1 MTGPTMS
8 IDPSK
13 VTICMVMTIL
23 LVLMPQSGYLSDI
36 DNQKLDLEEEMVIS
50 HTSESESI
58 WVDGGQPWPQSGKT
72 PGRESLPPHHS
83 PDGGAGIGEPENASE
98 YNTIIDPVINWQ
110 YDDYVYSTDS
120 FATPI
125 ADLTNSIITSE
136 DSIERCGGDSLF
148 TIIIQTEDIGGNL
161 HSVLKIIEGEDADLA
176 WQVDLGETDEI
187 KAAPVIVD
195 LNEDGIQEI
204 IVAFDMSGT
213 FYVKSYSPELVCSVT
228 GWSPGGSHSAEL
240 LWTYSDSSLMIGSTD
255 GPYVGSAYGNHKP
268 TAQPLLADL
277 DLDGTAE
284 LVLSL
289 IDKDSDDPVVLALD
303 LTGTAATSIWQKT
316 LDKGTHPSDPAFVQ
330 TDENTAFILL
340 TSVQSSSSAM
350 WVWKL
355 DANDGD
361 ANWDGKSLENTQGFD
376 SNVPHIRLP
385 GPVISNLDSDEA
397 MEMIITIPSDFDG
410 SSAAYGA
417 EYYGLE
423 IFDGTKIWDFE
434 ASNGFSDSA
443 PISIDTDGDGDY
455 DRVCWITWTT
465 NTWNT
470 NRDGFAGCHD
480 DTDTSNP
487 QEAWSK
493 EILEPQGAPNDGIA
507 IASPIWMDI
516 DGSDEPELLVPYGR
530 ELRAY
535 DGEVG
540 TMAGINEE
548 WNGAISIGHRLW
560 SSPALADID
569 GDATLDLVLGDT
581 VISLEIADIR
591 PQQDG
596 RSIEFSPVA
605 PDPGETVTITV
616 SFENAGTAET
626 NENTDV
632 VLYADGEVIARERF
646 GNMQPV
652 DPTGTG
658 SLSTFTA
665 EWSGGLGEHDFELVL
680 DPYRN
685 LSQSRYDNDF
695 QITTLN
701 VVNPYNASFEI
712 PTEPTRITPGESSTI
727 SPNIRS
733 TGRLAGIWSL
743 SVDSTN
749 LPEGWTWNDETPSGL
764 DSIEIGVDEIWN
776 PYLRVDAPEDALGSD
791 SGYLTLTLTLDE
803 DNNVSISSLL
813 PIEAN
818 RTRGLSIRGPDG
830 TANSMGYGLT
840 GEYAEAWMLI
850 HNLGNAEENQIIMSW
865 DTTAWGNDLKLFDL
879 DDNQVSALT
888 LEPDEMILLTARLQV
903 PNSASLGDLV
913 NTPLEMCVTGDVCQ
927 TIELSFMATGTV
939 TDVHQRTVP
948 DNQLSWD
955 ISTDMPV
962 GESQLEWSMSD
973 AGLILPGWIWS
984 TSGDLEI
991 IDGDLVLS
999 RSGPSRVYGTISL
1012 HLPHDAAPA
1021 FHSFMDSSTQ
1031 STDHKLQFSLEVLQ
1045 IYRADLTV
1053 TSPLEQPHE
1062 VEVEEDVL
1070 VMIKLE
1076 NPGNG
1081 EDTFR
1086 LEAEVITDSIITED
1100 LDVTIS
1106 FVSDMV
1112 TLGAGS
1118 LQTIPVIVKLPENTP
1133 AATPVQIR
1141 IKMTS
1146 QGNEGIEDSETL
1158 VLSAKQDHRWEIDAN
1173 YLGNELRNRTIIS
1186 QPGETNQIMMEAKN
1200 VGNLEDDISLET
1212 TINVIYSGSD
1222 ISTGWNAS
1230 GTSVENI
1237 SVNSTV
1243 NLAVNWFVPENS
1255 WNGSIMQITVDLSSR
1270 GEIIDTII
1278 FYVEV
1283 PHIEK
1288 WNAIS
1293 SQVDLE
1299 IDPDGSSIDL
1309 EIIQLGNAP
1318 SKAFATVYVNG
1329 SNNWIVETPEELPI
1343 LEPGE
1348 SAMMTLNITPPQNAQ
1363 HGKTVELH
1371 VRLRE
1376 GTSLSETIV
1385 PLRVSVIHQ
1394 FDLDGESPWVISSE
1408 GGFPHATLLNEGNAP
1423 TTISL
1428 NVRSVPTGW
1437 TVTGDTTIVLSVG
1450 EIRGIPIQIIPD
1462 MNWNGETYTIKIEAI
1477 DELGNVDE
1485 ILLDTTKQD
1494 YSWASSPII
1503 SAVNGDNVLLK
1514 IHGTNSQSLVLD
1526 GSQGLL
1532 EWDSREGWLWP
1543 AFQSI
1548 SDGEITINSEE
1559 GLVYTSYVSMPSIRD
1574 GFCTLNNDPNNILAS
1589 CSISNGTGDYDYTL
1603 LLIDDKGKLIDSL
1616 SGTLGDNMSLDNANL
1631 SAINW
1636 APEPG
1641 IRTLILRA
1649 MDSRGIEFASISID
1663 YEIIRSDW
1671 NIGLTGIELIG
1682 TGKNQQIQIT
1692 TIRENQNL
1700 LSEAD
1705 CLLTVESDDYIGEH
1719 IIDPSGVYL
1728 LPKIDR
1734 PPIPDGSELVIQFN
1748 CAFPWNVES
1757 NLNDNEVRII
1767 LTGGKDTDEG
1777 IQDFETGLAS
1787 ALLVIGLAS
1796 ALAWLVKNH
1805 RERKEMMQ
1813 ITEKAIMQHLSK
1825 KNKSPIVTEEVK
1837 EEEEEIENTTSLEK
1851 DEKEL
1856 NAQNEVEEVIEE
1868 ELDEFELRLRRLGKL

>member
-1 MTGPTMS
+1 
-8 IDPSK
+8 
-13 VTICMVMTIL
+13 
-23 LVLMPQSGYLSDI
+23 
-36 DNQKLDLEEEMVIS
+36 
-50 HTSESESI
+50 
-58 WVDGGQPWPQSGKT
+58 
-72 PGRESLPPHHS
+72 
-83 PDGGAGIGEPENASE
+83 
-98 YNTIIDPVINWQ
+98 
-110 YDDYVYSTDS
+110 
-120 FATPI
+120 
-125 ADLTNSIITSE
+125 
-136 DSIERCGGDSLF
+136 
-148 TIIIQTEDIGGNL
+148 
-161 HSVLKIIEGEDADLA
+161 
-176 WQVDLGETDEI
+176 
-187 KAAPVIVD
+187 
-195 LNEDGIQEI
+195 
-204 IVAFDMSGT
+204 
-213 FYVKSYSPELVCSVT
+213 
-228 GWSPGGSHSAEL
+228 
-240 LWTYSDSSLMIGSTD
+240 
-255 GPYVGSAYGNHKP
+255 
-268 TAQPLLADL
+268 
-277 DLDGTAE
+277 
-284 LVLSL
+284 
-289 IDKDSDDPVVLALD
+289 
-303 LTGTAATSIWQKT
+303 
-316 LDKGTHPSDPAFVQ
+316 
-330 TDENTAFILL
+330 
-340 TSVQSSSSAM
+340 
-350 WVWKL
+350 
-355 DANDGD
+355 
-361 ANWDGKSLENTQGFD
+361 
-376 SNVPHIRLP
+376 
-385 GPVISNLDSDEA
+385 
-397 MEMIITIPSDFDG
+397 
-410 SSAAYGA
+410 
-417 EYYGLE
+417 
-423 IFDGTKIWDFE
+423 
-434 ASNGFSDSA
+434 
-443 PISIDTDGDGDY
+443 
-455 DRVCWITWTT
+455 
-465 NTWNT
+465 
-470 NRDGFAGCHD
+470 
-480 DTDTSNP
+480 
-487 QEAWSK
+487 
-493 EILEPQGAPNDGIA
+493 
-507 IASPIWMDI
+507 
-516 DGSDEPELLVPYGR
+516 
-530 ELRAY
+530 
-535 DGEVG
+535 
-540 TMAGINEE
+540 
-548 WNGAISIGHRLW
+548 
-560 SSPALADID
+560 
-569 GDATLDLVLGDT
+569 
-581 VISLEIADIR
+581 
-591 PQQDG
+591 
-596 RSIEFSPVA
+596 
-605 PDPGETVTITV
+605 
-616 SFENAGTAET
+616 
-626 NENTDV
+626 
-632 VLYADGEVIARERF
+632 
-646 GNMQPV
+646 
-652 DPTGTG
+652 
-658 SLSTFTA
+658 
-665 EWSGGLGEHDFELVL
+665 
-680 DPYRN
+680 
-685 LSQSRYDNDF
+685 
-695 QITTLN
+695 
-701 VVNPYNASFEI
+701 
-712 PTEPTRITPGESSTI
+712 
-727 SPNIRS
+727 
-733 TGRLAGIWSL
+733 
-743 SVDSTN
+743 
-749 LPEGWTWNDETPSGL
+749 
-764 DSIEIGVDEIWN
+764 
-776 PYLRVDAPEDALGSD
+776 
-791 SGYLTLTLTLDE
+791 
-803 DNNVSISSLL
+803 
-813 PIEAN
+813 
-818 RTRGLSIRGPDG
+818 
-830 TANSMGYGLT
+830 
-840 GEYAEAWMLI
+840 
-850 HNLGNAEENQIIMSW
+850 
-865 DTTAWGNDLKLFDL
+865 
-879 DDNQVSALT
+879 
-888 LEPDEMILLTARLQV
+888 
-903 PNSASLGDLV
+903 
-913 NTPLEMCVTGDVCQ
+913 
-927 TIELSFMATGTV
+927 
-939 TDVHQRTVP
+939 
-948 DNQLSWD
+948 
-955 ISTDMPV
+955 
-962 GESQLEWSMSD
+962 
-973 AGLILPGWIWS
+973 
-984 TSGDLEI
+984 
-991 IDGDLVLS
+991 
-999 RSGPSRVYGTISL
+999 
-1012 HLPHDAAPA
+1012 
-1021 FHSFMDSSTQ
+1021 
-1031 STDHKLQFSLEVLQ
+1031 
-1045 IYRADLTV
+1045 
-1053 TSPLEQPHE
+1053 
-1062 VEVEEDVL
+1062 
-1070 VMIKLE
+1070 
-1076 NPGNG
+1076 
-1081 EDTFR
+1081 
-1086 LEAEVITDSIITED
+1086 
-1100 LDVTIS
+1100 
-1106 FVSDMV
+1106 
-1112 TLGAGS
+1112 
-1118 LQTIPVIVKLPENTP
+1118 
-1133 AATPVQIR
+1133 
-1141 IKMTS
+1141 
-1146 QGNEGIEDSETL
+1146 
-1158 VLSAKQDHRWEIDAN
+1158 
-1173 YLGNELRNRTIIS
+1173 
-1186 QPGETNQIMMEAKN
+1186 
-1200 VGNLEDDISLET
+1200 
-1212 TINVIYSGSD
+1212 
-1222 ISTGWNAS
+1222 
-1230 GTSVENI
+1230 VENI

-1514 IHGTNSQSLVLD
+1514 IHGTNSQTLVLD

>member
-1 MTGPTMS
+1 
-8 IDPSK
+8 
-13 VTICMVMTIL
+13 
-23 LVLMPQSGYLSDI
+23 
-36 DNQKLDLEEEMVIS
+36 
-50 HTSESESI
+50 
-58 WVDGGQPWPQSGKT
+58 
-72 PGRESLPPHHS
+72 
-83 PDGGAGIGEPENASE
+83 
-98 YNTIIDPVINWQ
+98 
-110 YDDYVYSTDS
+110 
-120 FATPI
+120 
-125 ADLTNSIITSE
+125 
-136 DSIERCGGDSLF
+136 
-148 TIIIQTEDIGGNL
+148 
-161 HSVLKIIEGEDADLA
+161 
-176 WQVDLGETDEI
+176 
-187 KAAPVIVD
+187 
-195 LNEDGIQEI
+195 
-204 IVAFDMSGT
+204 
-213 FYVKSYSPELVCSVT
+213 
-228 GWSPGGSHSAEL
+228 
-240 LWTYSDSSLMIGSTD
+240 
-255 GPYVGSAYGNHKP
+255 
-268 TAQPLLADL
+268 
-277 DLDGTAE
+277 
-284 LVLSL
+284 
-289 IDKDSDDPVVLALD
+289 
-303 LTGTAATSIWQKT
+303 
-316 LDKGTHPSDPAFVQ
+316 
-330 TDENTAFILL
+330 
-340 TSVQSSSSAM
+340 
-350 WVWKL
+350 
-355 DANDGD
+355 
-361 ANWDGKSLENTQGFD
+361 
-376 SNVPHIRLP
+376 
-385 GPVISNLDSDEA
+385 
-397 MEMIITIPSDFDG
+397 
-410 SSAAYGA
+410 
-417 EYYGLE
+417 
-423 IFDGTKIWDFE
+423 
-434 ASNGFSDSA
+434 
-443 PISIDTDGDGDY
+443 
-455 DRVCWITWTT
+455 
-465 NTWNT
+465 
-470 NRDGFAGCHD
+470 
-480 DTDTSNP
+480 
-487 QEAWSK
+487 
-493 EILEPQGAPNDGIA
+493 
-507 IASPIWMDI
+507 
-516 DGSDEPELLVPYGR
+516 
-530 ELRAY
+530 
-535 DGEVG
+535 
-540 TMAGINEE
+540 
-548 WNGAISIGHRLW
+548 
-560 SSPALADID
+560 
-569 GDATLDLVLGDT
+569 
-581 VISLEIADIR
+581 
-591 PQQDG
+591 
-596 RSIEFSPVA
+596 
-605 PDPGETVTITV
+605 
-616 SFENAGTAET
+616 
-626 NENTDV
+626 
-632 VLYADGEVIARERF
+632 
-646 GNMQPV
+646 
-652 DPTGTG
+652 
-658 SLSTFTA
+658 
-665 EWSGGLGEHDFELVL
+665 
-680 DPYRN
+680 
-685 LSQSRYDNDF
+685 
-695 QITTLN
+695 
-701 VVNPYNASFEI
+701 
-712 PTEPTRITPGESSTI
+712 
-727 SPNIRS
+727 
-733 TGRLAGIWSL
+733 
-743 SVDSTN
+743 
-749 LPEGWTWNDETPSGL
+749 
-764 DSIEIGVDEIWN
+764 
-776 PYLRVDAPEDALGSD
+776 
-791 SGYLTLTLTLDE
+791 
-803 DNNVSISSLL
+803 
-813 PIEAN
+813 
-818 RTRGLSIRGPDG
+818 
-830 TANSMGYGLT
+830 
-840 GEYAEAWMLI
+840 
-850 HNLGNAEENQIIMSW
+850 
-865 DTTAWGNDLKLFDL
+865 
-879 DDNQVSALT
+879 
-888 LEPDEMILLTARLQV
+888 
-903 PNSASLGDLV
+903 
-913 NTPLEMCVTGDVCQ
+913 
-927 TIELSFMATGTV
+927 
-939 TDVHQRTVP
+939 
-948 DNQLSWD
+948 
-955 ISTDMPV
+955 
-962 GESQLEWSMSD
+962 
-973 AGLILPGWIWS
+973 
-984 TSGDLEI
+984 
-991 IDGDLVLS
+991 
-999 RSGPSRVYGTISL
+999 
-1012 HLPHDAAPA
+1012 
-1021 FHSFMDSSTQ
+1021 
-1031 STDHKLQFSLEVLQ
+1031 
-1045 IYRADLTV
+1045 
-1053 TSPLEQPHE
+1053 
-1062 VEVEEDVL
+1062 
-1070 VMIKLE
+1070 
-1076 NPGNG
+1076 
-1081 EDTFR
+1081 
-1086 LEAEVITDSIITED
+1086 
-1100 LDVTIS
+1100 
-1106 FVSDMV
+1106 
-1112 TLGAGS
+1112 
-1118 LQTIPVIVKLPENTP
+1118 
-1133 AATPVQIR
+1133 
-1141 IKMTS
+1141 
-1146 QGNEGIEDSETL
+1146 
-1158 VLSAKQDHRWEIDAN
+1158 
-1173 YLGNELRNRTIIS
+1173 
-1186 QPGETNQIMMEAKN
+1186 MMEAKN

-1514 IHGTNSQSLVLD
+1514 IHGTNSQTLVLD

-1825 KNKSPIVTEEVK
+1825 KNKSPMVTEEVK